1 MEKSQLLQRFLYLIA
16 FANGAILMGVEILGS
31 RVLAPNFGNTIFVWG
46 SLIGV
51 FMGGMALGYYFGG
64 WLGDR
69 WPSKSV
75 LALLLGLPAI
85 YIVILPL
92 WATPFCEILADI
104 ELGLRTGPLL
114 ASIILF
120 LVPTIFMGAVSPF
133 LFVLIFHD
141 LKRAGR
147 SVGSL
152 YAVSTVG
159 SIVGT
164 IGTAFY
170 LILWAGTRSSFYVLG
185 GGLLVLALLAM
196 VASSLSKDPSR

>member
-1 MEKSQLLQRFLYLIA
+1 MTSLRQRLLYLVA

-31 RVLAPNFGNTIFVWG
+31 RVLAPSFGNTIFVWG

-51 FMGGMALGYYFGG
+51 FMGGMAFGYYFGG

-69 WPSKSV
+69 WPRYSI
-75 LALLLGLPAI
+75 LAIILGIPAI
-85 YIVILPL
+85 YLLAFPL
-92 WATPFCEILADI
+92 WAGPFCEILADI
-104 ELGLRTGPLL
+104 ELGARGGPLL
-114 ASIILF
+114 ASVLLF
-120 LVPTIFMGAVSPF
+120 LFPTIFMGAVSPF
-133 LFVLIFHD
+133 VFVLIFHD

-170 LILWAGTRSSFYVLG
+170 LILWTGTRTSFHLLG
-185 GGLLVLALLAM
+185 GGLVVLALIAV
-196 VASSLSKDPSR
+196 VAAPKS